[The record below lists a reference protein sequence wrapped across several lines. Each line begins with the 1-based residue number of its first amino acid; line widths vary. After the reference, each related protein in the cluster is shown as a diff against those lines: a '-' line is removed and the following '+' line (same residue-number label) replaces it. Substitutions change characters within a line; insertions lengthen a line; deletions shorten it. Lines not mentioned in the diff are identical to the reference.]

1 MKDPILFLLL
11 LLVGIIFIA
20 LVNVLVVCIAKKPR
34 KNSKNSFDERQKQ
47 SRSSAAYTAMLNMA
61 IFMAICYIVD
71 LTGVKW
77 LPASTQMCMALVLGF
92 TVFFVIVIFK
102 DAFDRINSK
111 MNFPLGIAMFILGL
125 LAMLIIISDII
136 FFPSELSE
144 RQINAILFDIMWTFV
159 GLSFIIKHIKDK
171 RAVEEE

>member
-11 LLVGIIFIA
+11 LLVGIIFVV

-34 KNSKNSFDERQKQ
+34 KNSKNSFDERQLQ
-47 SRSSAAYTAMLNMA
+47 ARSSAAYTAMLNMI

-71 LTGVKW
+71 LTGVEW

-92 TVFFVIVIFK
+92 TVFFVIVILK
-102 DAFDRINSK
+102 DAFDSINSK
-111 MNFPLGIAMFILGL
+111 MKFPLGIAMSLLGL
-125 LAMLIIISDII
+125 LAMLIMIPDII
-136 FFPSELSE
+136 LNPSELSE
-144 RQINAILFDIMWTFV
+144 IQINAILFDIMWTFM